1 MGDSKHSLHRSSSL
15 VSTVSAAT
23 LSVELELVIVIVDD
37 GVRAGRTWEDD
48 DEEAAVEVED
58 SEVEEEVKGEEGS
71 KVVESGWGESSEE
84 KVVSEVMVMAV
95 VDAGSDSS
103 GTTVG
108 SVGCGSGS
116 SSCFALSSLPV
127 GSDCAMSDERH
138 HHSAKKGGYRWR
150 GG

>member
-1 MGDSKHSLHRSSSL
+1 M
-15 VSTVSAAT
+15 
-23 LSVELELVIVIVDD
+23 
-37 GVRAGRTWEDD
+37 
-48 DEEAAVEVED
+48 
-58 SEVEEEVKGEEGS
+58 
-71 KVVESGWGESSEE
+71 VESGWGESSEE

-95 VDAGSDSS
+95 VDAGSDSP

-138 HHSAKKGGYRWR
+138 HHSAKKGEAPVARR
-150 GG
+150 LKM